1 MIANSLLCCTR
12 DLPLEDCQQGFSSG
26 TVLLQP
32 NKHAL
37 RFVVKTTQE
46 SIAAKDSERQA
57 PTMLYH

>member
-1 MIANSLLCCTR
+1 MVANSLLCCNR

-32 NKHAL
+32 NKHVL

-46 SIAAKDSERQA
+46 SIDVKDSEGQV
-57 PTMLYH
+57 PTMFYH